1 MNEIPDL
8 TSECVFT
15 TSRSSGPG
23 GQHVNKTETKV
34 ELRFNI
40 ADSALLSA
48 TQKTTILNQI
58 GTKLI
63 DSGKSVSI
71 TVQVTRSQLKNKTIA
86 IRKLH
91 DVLADAL
98 QEDEPRIP
106 TRPTKESVAKRKSLK
121 KSVGF
126 KKALRG
132 NLKSRDLE

>member
-121 KSVGF
+121 KSVGL